1 MLAVIAL
8 ATLIE
13 DTIEVEVMIAKGTVM
28 LADLLLLFFY
38 LEIFA
43 IVGVYFCSGQL
54 PGGGSAADP
63 LRPRALP
70 LRRTA
75 AKRGRPRAALS
86 SLNAGTVAGAPPR

>member
-43 IVGVYFCSGQL
+43 MVGVYFCSGQL
-54 PGGGSAADP
+54 PGGGMLLIRCGPVRYPYGELPQGADVREPPSA
-63 LRPRALP
+63 R
-70 LRRTA
+70 
-75 AKRGRPRAALS
+75 
-86 SLNAGTVAGAPPR
+86 